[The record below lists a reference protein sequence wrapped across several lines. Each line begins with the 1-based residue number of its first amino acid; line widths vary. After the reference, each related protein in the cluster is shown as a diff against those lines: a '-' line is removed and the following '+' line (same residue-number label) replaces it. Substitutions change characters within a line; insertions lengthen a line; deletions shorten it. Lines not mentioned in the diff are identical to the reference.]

1 MMNSKEQ
8 QPQQA
13 VGVRLILPSGCKILV
28 GPRDLVAEEVARL
41 IQLESDIGGSY
52 YEYFQPQ
59 GENHE
64 ATNTV
69 SALNH

>member
-1 MMNSKEQ
+1 MMNKPEQ
-8 QPQQA
+8 PEQA
-13 VGVRLILPSGCKILV
+13 IGVRLILPSGCKILV

-41 IQLESDIGGSY
+41 IHLESDLGGSF

-64 ATNTV
+64 GSNTV